1 MVASRNRPETPKP
14 FPPGRP
20 FVETSLKFQGSTE
33 RAPARSMGGFLDD
46 VTALS
51 VRFGI
56 QPSVPLPAAIAAIDE
71 TV

>member
-1 MVASRNRPETPKP
+1 M
-14 FPPGRP
+14 
-20 FVETSLKFQGSTE
+20 ETSLKFQGSTE

-56 QPSVPLPAAIAAIDE
+56 QPSVPLPAAIAQMNMLMGIAGEGDLPIDE

>member
-1 MVASRNRPETPKP
+1 
-14 FPPGRP
+14 
-20 FVETSLKFQGSTE
+20 
-33 RAPARSMGGFLDD
+33 MGGFLDD

-56 QPSVPLPAAIAAIDE
+56 QPSVPLPAAIAQMNMLMGIAGEGDLPIDE